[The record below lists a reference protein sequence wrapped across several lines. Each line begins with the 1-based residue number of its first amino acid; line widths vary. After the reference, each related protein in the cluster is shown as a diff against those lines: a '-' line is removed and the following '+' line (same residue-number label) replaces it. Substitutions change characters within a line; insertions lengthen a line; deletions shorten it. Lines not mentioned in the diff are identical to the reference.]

1 MLELLVVKKKIN
13 KSQDIDGKPGIGSIS
28 QEVTRKLRQ
37 QALSKTYYL
46 FPTKTYFWKAAVT
59 LGMYGR
65 FLVLVTK
72 DLTCRL
78 NILCSNPFLGGSG
91 G

>member
-1 MLELLVVKKKIN
+1 MLELLVVKN
-13 KSQDIDGKPGIGSIS
+13 KSQDIDGKPEIVSSS
-28 QEVTRKLRQ
+28 QEVTRKLWQ
-37 QALSKTYYL
+37 QALRHTIFFLQKYHQ
-46 FPTKTYFWKAAVT
+46 KVAVT
-59 LGMYGR
+59 LGIYGR
-65 FLVLVTK
+65 FLVLVIK

>member
-1 MLELLVVKKKIN
+1 MENSGYGGKCESQPSLRCTAFLLAE
-13 KSQDIDGKPGIGSIS
+13 IS
-28 QEVTRKLRQ
+28 PEQGCETI
-37 QALSKTYYL
+37 
-46 FPTKTYFWKAAVT
+46 
-59 LGMYGR
+59 
-65 FLVLVTK
+65 LVLVIK